1 MIQKMIFQ
9 LMGEQKDEDEHKNW
23 CDMET
28 EKATESKADKDEKN
42 QMFKKKIAEMD
53 TQIKDL
59 VQKISDNN
67 HKVET
72 IASYMETETQLRTEN
87 HAEIVATIK
96 DSQEAQKAVTAAVQV
111 LTDFYKES
119 GMITKEPWE
128 FVQIHSHK
136 QTEKIPDKPDTWDS
150 SYSGVSDPSGSDGV
164 LGILDGVMQKFSAM
178 EADAKVQDETDQ
190 QNYDADMQA
199 KKIEKAE
206 TETDTKMKTSKK
218 DSLQQKLEGTSEQL
232 KATTSEFDAVAQY
245 LKDLEPACDTG
256 DSSYEDRKKARTDE
270 IAALRKAQAI
280 LQDAFRA
287 SFLQK

>member
-28 EKATESKADKDEKN
+28 EKATESKADKGEKN
-42 QMFKKKIAEMD
+42 TMFKRKIAEMD

-72 IASYMETETQLRTEN
+72 IASYMETETELRNEN

-190 QNYDADMQA
+190 QNYESDMQA

-218 DSLQQKLEGTSEQL
+218 DSLQEKLEGTTAQL
-232 KATTSEFDAVAQY
+232 KSTSSEFDAVVQY
-245 LKDLEPACDTG
+245 LKDLEPACGAG

-270 IAALRKAQAI
+270 IAALRKAQTI
-280 LQDAFRA
+280 LEDAFRA
-287 SFLQK
+287 K

>member
-28 EKATESKADKDEKN
+28 EKATESKADKGEKN
-42 QMFKKKIAEMD
+42 SMFKKKIAELD

-67 HKVET
+67 KKAED
-72 IASYMETETQLRTEN
+72 IASYMETETELRNEN

-96 DSQEAQKAVTAAVQV
+96 DSQEAQKAVTAAVTV

-128 FVQIHSHK
+128 FVQIRSHK

-150 SYSGVSDPSGSDGV
+150 SYSGVADPSGGDGV
-164 LGILDGVMQKFSAM
+164 LSILDGVMQKFSAM
-178 EADAKVQDETDQ
+178 EADAKVSDETDQ
-190 QNYDADMQA
+190 KNYEADMQA

-206 TETDTKMKTSKK
+206 TETKMKTSKK
-218 DSLQQKLEGTSEQL
+218 DSLQQKLEGTAEQL
-232 KATTSEFDAVAQY
+232 KSTTGEFDAVVQY
-245 LKDLEPACDTG
+245 LKDLEPACGTG

-270 IAALRKAQAI
+270 IAALRKAQTI
-280 LQDAFRA
+280 LEDAFRA
-287 SFLQK
+287 K